1 METTFF
7 PKNLLRQICLSMPEY
22 DRNQMA
28 CSPEQMY
35 MAAFDLFPSV
45 FHIDTDFEWTNKS
58 ITPWEFICDY
68 LSQRGFVI
76 VANNVRKGNDKI
88 SLLLQDSDDEEQ
100 DTDGK
105 IKHEITLFIHQD
117 WKMMVYY
124 NSADLRVLYH
134 IAQEADAQRFAE
146 ELADLYMP
154 LFRKKNKNDAPRVNY
169 ITYSESDDFELHELE
184 IVPKQNFD
192 INDLY
197 NDDFSNVDAKIRQF
211 IDEPKR
217 SGLVILHGV
226 CGSGKTTYIKDI
238 VAHSSAKFVF
248 IPMDV
253 AEHLTSPDF
262 IDFVSKNLKEFVLV
276 IEDCEQLL
284 FDRAKTKGHI
294 NNALVSILNLT
305 DGLLG
310 EALQLKFIC
319 TFNNDLCYIDP
330 ALLRPGRL
338 VAEYQ
343 FTPLSAQKTTS
354 LLNKLGHCG
363 NFESMT
369 LAEIFNY

>member
-7 PKNLLRQICLSMPEY
+7 PKDLLRRVCLSMSEP
-22 DRNQMA
+22 DRNEMV
-28 CSPEQMY
+28 CLPEQMY
-35 MAAFDLFPSV
+35 MAAFDAFPSV
-45 FHIDTDFEWTNKS
+45 FYINTALEWTDKTT
-58 ITPWEFICDY
+58 TPWEFVFGY
-68 LSQRGFVI
+68 LSQRGFV
-76 VANNVRKGNDKI
+76 VLANTVSKGSDKL
-88 SLLLQDSDDEEQ
+88 SLFMQEDNEEQ
-100 DTDGK
+100 ETECK
-105 IKHEITLFIHQD
+105 IKHEITLFIQPE

-124 NSADLRVLYH
+124 NSADVRVLYS
-134 IAQEADAQRFAE
+134 IERESDALRFAE

-154 LFRKKNKNDAPRVNY
+154 LFQKKRKNDSPRVNY
-169 ITYSESDDFELHELE
+169 ITYSRECDFELHELE
-184 IVPKQNFD
+184 IVPKTNFN
-192 INDLY
+192 INSLY

-238 VAHSSAKFVF
+238 VANSSAKFVF
-248 IPMDV
+248 VPMDV

-262 IDFVSKNLKEFVLV
+262 IEFVRENLKEAVLV

-284 FDRAKTKGHI
+284 FDRATTKGHV
-294 NNALVSILNLT
+294 NNALASILSMT

-319 TFNNDLCYIDP
+319 TFNNDLCHIDP

-343 FTPLSAQKTTS
+343 FDKLSARKTTS
-354 LLNKLGHCG
+354 LLNQLGHSG
-363 NFESMT
+363 TFESMT
-369 LAEIFNY
+369 LADIFNI